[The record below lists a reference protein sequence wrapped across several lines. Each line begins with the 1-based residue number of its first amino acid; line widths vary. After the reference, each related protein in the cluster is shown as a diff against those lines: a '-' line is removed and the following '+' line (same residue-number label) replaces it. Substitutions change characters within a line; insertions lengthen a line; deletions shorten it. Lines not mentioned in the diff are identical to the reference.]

1 MPGATLRL
9 LARLLRLPAPAAPS
23 GFAGADGAAG
33 AGGAGSAA
41 WACGSGG
48 MMALS
53 SALEMA
59 EIEEERKLEMGEQ
72 ARYLVITPVPSSRW
86 ASRHVP

>member
-1 MPGATLRL
+1 
-9 LARLLRLPAPAAPS
+9 
-23 GFAGADGAAG
+23 
-33 AGGAGSAA
+33 
-41 WACGSGG
+41 

-72 ARYLVITPVPSSRW
+72 ARSLVITPVPSSRW
-86 ASRHVP
+86 ASRLRCYVA